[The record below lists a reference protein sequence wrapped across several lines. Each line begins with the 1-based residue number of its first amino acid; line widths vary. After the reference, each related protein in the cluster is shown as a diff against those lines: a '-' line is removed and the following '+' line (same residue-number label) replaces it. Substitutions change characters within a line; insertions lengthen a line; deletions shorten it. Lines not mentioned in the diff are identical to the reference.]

1 MLLSTLAFSIMNA
14 LLKYLIHFP
23 TFELVFFRSLMT
35 VIITVV
41 LLKSNGISFRPNRPG
56 LLVLRG
62 VLGVTSMS
70 LYFLGVHYI
79 PIGSAVTIR
88 YVAPLFGGVLAVL
101 LLKEK
106 IYPLQWV
113 FYVFAFAGVVFIK
126 GFDASISTLGVV
138 FVLLAAF
145 FSACVYIAISKIGK
159 QDHPLLVVFFFMGIA
174 TLTGAV
180 GSFWNWV
187 TPNGTDLLLLLSLGV
202 FGYYGQLYMTKAF
215 QNGEASSI
223 APIKYFEVIFTL
235 TFGVHLFGE
244 VYTFY
249 SYLGIAMV
257 ICGLSAS
264 VLYKNYRKKSI
275 S

>member
-41 LLKSNGISFRPNRPG
+41 LLKSNGISFRPNLPG
-56 LLVLRG
+56 LIVLRG

-79 PIGSAVTIR
+79 PIGSAVTLR

-202 FGYYGQLYMTKAF
+202 FGYYGQFYMTKAF

>member
-23 TFELVFFRSLMT
+23 TFELVLFRSLMT
-35 VIITVV
+35 VVITVV

-159 QDHPLLVVFFFMGIA
+159 QDHPLLVVFFFMGIT

-180 GSFWNWV
+180 GSYWNWA

>member
-41 LLKSNGISFRPNRPG
+41 LLKSNGISFRPNRTG

-145 FSACVYIAISKIGK
+145 FSATVYIAISKIGK